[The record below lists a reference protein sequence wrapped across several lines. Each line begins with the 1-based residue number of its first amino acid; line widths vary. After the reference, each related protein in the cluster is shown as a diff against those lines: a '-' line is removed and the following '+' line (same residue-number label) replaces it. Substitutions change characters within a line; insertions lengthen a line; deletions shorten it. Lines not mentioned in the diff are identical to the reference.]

1 MATKQFYHD
10 IDLVKVGQLTN
21 ARVQNVADG
30 AAETTLAGTL
40 GAGNVG
46 LLIYRV
52 DTDTLRTWDGAAF
65 NAAVP
70 DVAVTGDVIFK
81 GTLDASTSLDAGQP
95 QTVEKVSGYQYVV
108 TTAGSLSMT
117 GVTFTPSVVAEVGD
131 VVLFTSATAASVI
144 QRNVVAATET
154 VAGIV
159 ELATNAEVTAGS
171 ATTVAVT
178 PSGLAS
184 ALQTNRYTRQYTATV
199 TLVADTALT
208 VTHGLALV
216 SKDAFV
222 INVMDS
228 AGSAISV
235 DVDSTGVDAL
245 TLTSSVGLS
254 DVVVTVVGA
263 SSSEFAI

>member
-10 IDLVKVGQLTN
+10 IDLVKVGQLKG
-21 ARVQNVADG
+21 ARIENVADATAQ
-30 AAETTLAGTL
+30 AAITTPGT
-40 GAGNVG
+40 GQ
-46 LLIYRV
+46 LIYRA
-52 DTDTLRTWDGAAF
+52 DTATLMTYNGSAWVK
-65 NAAVP
+65 AVP
-70 DVAVTGDVIFK
+70 DVVITGDVIFK
-81 GTLDASTSLDAGQP
+81 GTVDASTTLDGQA
-95 QTVEKVSGYQYVV
+95 TATSGFQYVV
-108 TTAGSLSMT
+108 ATAGTLTMT
-117 GVTFTPSVVAEVGD
+117 GVTFTPSAVAEVGD
-131 VVLFTSATAASVI
+131 VVLFTSSSAASVL

-184 ALQTNRYTRQYTATV
+184 ALQTNRFTRQYTATV
-199 TLVADTALT
+199 TLVADTPFT
-208 VTHGLALV
+208 VTHSLALV

-235 DVDSTGVDAL
+235 DVDSTSADAL
-245 TLTSSVGLS
+245 TLTSSVALS

-263 SSSEFAI
+263 SSTEFAI